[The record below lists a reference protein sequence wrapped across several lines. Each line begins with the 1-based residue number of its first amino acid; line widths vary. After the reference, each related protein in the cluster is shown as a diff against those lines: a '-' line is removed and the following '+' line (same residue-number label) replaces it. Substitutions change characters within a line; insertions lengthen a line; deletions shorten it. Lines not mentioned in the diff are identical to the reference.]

1 MFSPAQ
7 VPLGTAQR
15 LKTQQGKAGHSGFGG
30 VGTPTSGSGIW
41 GVNKTYL
48 EKNWG
53 RKPVNAFGTGGDREG
68 GRAKGRSISH
78 H

>member
-7 VPLGTAQR
+7 VPLGTAQETKNSTWEGWT
-15 LKTQQGKAGHSGFGG
+15 LKVWECRH
-30 VGTPTSGSGIW
+30 PHIWLRDW

-53 RKPVNAFGTGGDREG
+53 RKPAIAFGTGGDREG

>member
-7 VPLGTAQR
+7 VPLGTAQETKNSTGR
-15 LKTQQGKAGHSGFGG
+15 LDTQGCGS

-53 RKPVNAFGTGGDREG
+53 RKPAIAFGTGGDREG